1 MPEGMAPLLEVEAI
15 RQRREQ
21 GAEVESRSGAAGAI
35 GAAALFLAVL
45 AIAALGEVVGERS
58 ASTAEAPR
66 ASSWAAV
73 LRIAD
78 DARVRG
84 DVQTARRA
92 YLTAL
97 FRARGERALVG
108 VLGAAEGFKALGDRE
123 AVEHALRIAASLG
136 TPAAGADTDRRLQA
150 LRDRTDATDALPT
163 TVQPLP

>member
-1 MPEGMAPLLEVEAI
+1 MPQGMAPAEVEAI
-15 RQRREQ
+15 RRREQ
-21 GAEVESRSGAAGAI
+21 DAEVESRSSAAGAI
-35 GAAALFLAVL
+35 GAAALFLALL
-45 AIAALGEVVGERS
+45 AIVALGEVVGERS

-66 ASSWAAV
+66 GSSWEAV

-136 TPAAGADTDRRLQA
+136 TPGADADRRLQA

>member
-1 MPEGMAPLLEVEAI
+1 MAPAEAEAI
-15 RQRREQ
+15 RRRREQ
-21 GAEVESRSGAAGAI
+21 DAEVESRSSAVGTI
-35 GAAALFLAVL
+35 GVAALFLALL

-66 ASSWAAV
+66 ASSWEAV

-136 TPAAGADTDRRLQA
+136 TPNADADRHLRA